1 MICGILFDYGN
12 TLVRIKD
19 EQAVLKEVL
28 AELGH
33 EIDDND
39 ASRGIGAF
47 KEYWHKNYEG
57 FRRGQRWTEEIRVR
71 CVEAALSTIGFRGG
85 MDRLASDVAS
95 RWASH
100 EREGLYDDVRPALEM
115 LSAMRL
121 RLGVLSQ
128 NRMTGSELKDV
139 LEALAI
145 SRYFTVV
152 LTSEDIECDKPD
164 TRFFSIGSKMIGL
177 ENTELWYVGNRY
189 HEDVLGARNAGIT
202 PVLVERRPRHKTR
215 DCISVAS
222 LLSLSSLLKE

>member
-1 MICGILFDYGN
+1 M
-12 TLVRIKD
+12 
-19 EQAVLKEVL
+19 
-28 AELGH
+28 
-33 EIDDND
+33 
-39 ASRGIGAF
+39 GAF

-57 FRRGQRWTEEIRVR
+57 FRRGQRWTEWIRVR

-85 MDRLASDVAS
+85 TDRLASEVAW

-115 LSAMRL
+115 LNAVRV
-121 RLGVLSQ
+121 RLGVLRQ
-128 NRMTGSELKDV
+128 NRMTGSQLKDD

-177 ENTELWYVGNRY
+177 ESGELWYVGNRY
-189 HEDVLGARNAGIT
+189 HEDVVGARIAGIT
-202 PVLVERRPRHKTR
+202 HVIVERRHIHKHGNR
-215 DCISVAS
+215 NS
-222 LLSLSSLLKE
+222 

>member
-1 MICGILFDYGN
+1 
-12 TLVRIKD
+12 
-19 EQAVLKEVL
+19 
-28 AELGH
+28 
-33 EIDDND
+33 
-39 ASRGIGAF
+39 
-47 KEYWHKNYEG
+47 
-57 FRRGQRWTEEIRVR
+57 
-71 CVEAALSTIGFRGG
+71 

-222 LLSLSSLLKE
+222 LLSLPSLLKE